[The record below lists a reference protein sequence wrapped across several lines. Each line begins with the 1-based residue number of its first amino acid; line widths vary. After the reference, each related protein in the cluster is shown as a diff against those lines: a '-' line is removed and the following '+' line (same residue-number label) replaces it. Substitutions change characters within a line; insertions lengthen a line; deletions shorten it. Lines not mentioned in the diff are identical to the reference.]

1 MPRRKETSEKRQ
13 LELRISGQL
22 FEIPPLWDALLIGR
36 EAPLGPEAARR
47 MVESLAP
54 GQFELLRIAKGPIEA
69 LLVRKTLLQALK
81 SEHLTH
87 ILVEELLPILAEDQ
101 VVRAHVEVVLH
112 TGRVIRLD

>member
-1 MPRRKETSEKRQ
+1 MARQKEPHEKRQ

-81 SEHLTH
+81 PEQIAE
-87 ILVEELLPILAEDQ
+87 ILAEELRPLLAEDQ

-112 TGRVIRLD
+112 TGRIIRLD